1 MVRTRPPSGRVSA
14 LALAVCAGSLTAWS
28 ALGLSGWPASGLEA
42 IHGDRLLWLDPAF
55 PPIAVAGDL
64 DTADVIVAGDS
75 RAAHAVHLSITD
87 SLGLGEFAIVWLA
100 SARLQDLLA
109 PLRVLPSPCDLVV
122 ALTPVGLIHLQRDL
136 AIGETLRVANPA
148 ADPASP
154 PRLAEAWARGEL
166 QHLLDKGFDRGHAER
181 TIAWW
186 MTNYHLRH
194 RKWLA
199 RDELIDTHGIDLW
212 LGHRVDRAR
221 AITFDPVEPKNWHT
235 AWRNRVNPRASDRN
249 YRLVAAPERAD
260 ERARGATE
268 LAGMLSELETL
279 GWRIACVRLPID
291 PELRRI
297 EDESGCIELFEGI
310 TRHGALPF
318 RDFGGWDDATF
329 DGSHLHWRAADRLTR
344 ELGRWLRE
352 DLHWSRAR

>member
-1 MVRTRPPSGRVSA
+1 MLRTRPPAGWA
-14 LALAVCAGSLTAWS
+14 TAAALAVCAGSLTAWS

-42 IHGDRLLWLDPAF
+42 LHGDRLLWLDPAL

-64 DTADVIVAGDS
+64 DTADVLVLGDS

-109 PLRVLPSPCDLVV
+109 PLRVLERPRDLVL
-122 ALTPVGLIHLQRDL
+122 ALAPVGLITLQRDL

-154 PRLAEAWARGEL
+154 PRLAEEWASAEL
-166 QHLLDKGFDRGHAER
+166 QHLIGKGFAPIHAER
-181 TIAWW
+181 AVEWW
-186 MTNYHLRH
+186 MTNYRLRH

-199 RDELIDTHGIDLW
+199 QQKLLDTHGIDLW
-212 LGHRVDRAR
+212 LGHRVDRSR
-221 AITFDPVEPKNWHT
+221 AIQFEPIEPKTWHT
-235 AWRNRVNPRASDRN
+235 AWRHRVDPRAADRN
-249 YRLVAAPERAD
+249 YRLVADPERAD
-260 ERARGATE
+260 ERVRSAADVAALLRDLEAR
-268 LAGMLSELETL
+268 

-297 EDESGCIELFEGI
+297 EDKTGCAELFEGI
-310 TRHGALPF
+310 AREGPRPY
-318 RDFGGWDDATF
+318 RDFGAWDDATF
-329 DGSHLHWRAADRLTR
+329 DGSHLNWPAADRLTR

-352 DLHWSRAR
+352 DLQWSRER